1 MNPEE
6 YGQLMRLGETHW
18 WFVGTRDILL
28 SCVPE
33 IKLPAGRRILDV
45 GCGSGLMMKRLAG
58 TAAVFGID
66 IDEGALEH
74 CRSIGLRRLSRADAA
89 RLPFGDASFDLL
101 VAADMLEHCEDD
113 GAALEN
119 FFRVLAPGGHLLI
132 SVPAYNWLWSSHDVA
147 LHHKRRYTRGEL
159 VKKITAAGFK
169 VERASYFNTILFPPA
184 ALVRITLGRLGGKS
198 GGIKYNEGMKS
209 LNRLLL
215 GALRLE
221 KRLLS
226 KVSLPFGLS
235 IVVLAS
241 RP

>member
-1 MNPEE
+1 M
-6 YGQLMRLGETHW
+6 
-18 WFVGTRDILL
+18 
-28 SCVPE
+28 
-33 IKLPAGRRILDV
+33 
-45 GCGSGLMMKRLAG
+45 
-58 TAAVFGID
+58 
-66 IDEGALEH
+66 
-74 CRSIGLRRLSRADAA
+74 
-89 RLPFGDASFDLL
+89 
-101 VAADMLEHCEDD
+101 
-113 GAALEN
+113 LEN
-119 FFRVLAPGGHLLI
+119 FSRVLAPGGHLLI

-184 ALVRITLGRLGGKS
+184 ALVRITLGRLGGKG